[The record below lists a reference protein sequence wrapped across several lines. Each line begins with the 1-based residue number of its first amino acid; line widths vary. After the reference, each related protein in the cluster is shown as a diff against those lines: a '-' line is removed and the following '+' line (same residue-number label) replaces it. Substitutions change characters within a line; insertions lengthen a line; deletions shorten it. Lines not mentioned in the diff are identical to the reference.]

1 MRTLAVLGSL
11 AALSLAVAGLGT
23 SAPSQPGLIGKCAKA
38 NLELV
43 SDGKLTLATDNLSFP
58 PWWGGKEGH
67 GFAPSDPYSGQGYEG
82 AVAYEVARRPAG
94 RQWGSTRR

>member
-23 SAPSQPGLIGKCAKA
+23 SAPSQPWLIGKCAKA
-38 NLELV
+38 NLDLV

-58 PWWGGKEGH
+58 PWWGGKGGH
-67 GFAPSDPYSGQGYEG
+67 GFEP
-82 AVAYEVARRPAG
+82 
-94 RQWGSTRR
+94 STRIRARDTRAQCRTKSRAGSASRRAR